1 MILHQLFCEADD
13 FCTPYLPEW
22 HQTRLQN
29 GDKKRNKSK
38 CLCESEIISIVVYYP
53 LGGYRTFKWLYVK
66 YLLVYGRQKFPRLP
80 SYNRFV
86 ELMREILEPLTAF
99 MQSRCGKSAGTAFV
113 DSTALR
119 MCENSRIP
127 CHKTFAEQAG
137 RSKSS
142 TGWFY
147 SFKLHFTVN
156 DCGDILSFCLTRG
169 HVDDRTPVPYLAKQ
183 LIGKL
188 FGDLGY
194 LSQKLTDLL
203 ATQDVELITT
213 LKKNMKPRVIAAFD
227 KLILRKRSI
236 IETINDQLKNIFSLE
251 HSRHRSL
258 INFLVNAIPVWS
270 PFLSSQKILFKSTSA
285 AFVAFAL
292 MTLMSDSG

>member
-1 MILHQLFCEADD
+1 
-13 FCTPYLPEW
+13 
-22 HQTRLQN
+22 
-29 GDKKRNKSK
+29 
-38 CLCESEIISIVVYYP
+38 
-53 LGGYRTFKWLYVK
+53 
-66 YLLVYGRQKFPRLP
+66 
-80 SYNRFV
+80 
-86 ELMREILEPLTAF
+86 
-99 MQSRCGKSAGTAFV
+99 
-113 DSTALR
+113 
-119 MCENSRIP
+119 
-127 CHKTFAEQAG
+127 
-137 RSKSS
+137 
-142 TGWFY
+142 
-147 SFKLHFTVN
+147 LHFTVN

-188 FGDLGY
+188 FGDRGY

-270 PFLSSQKILFKSTSA
+270 PFLSSQKTLFKSTSA

-292 MTLMSDSG
+292 MTLMSNSG

>member
-1 MILHQLFCEADD
+1 MILHQLFCDTDD
-13 FCTPYLPEW
+13 FCQHYLPDW
-22 HQTRLQN
+22 RRTQLQI
-29 GDKKRNKSK
+29 GDRKRIRRK
-38 CLCESEIISIVVYYP
+38 CLCESEIMTIVVYFQMS
-53 LGGYRTFKWLYVK
+53 GYRTFKHF
-66 YLLVYGRQKFPRLP
+66 YLRHVLVHWQSQFPRLP

-86 ELMREILEPLTAF
+86 ELMAEVLNPLTAF
-99 MQSRCGKSAGTAFV
+99 MHSRCGKSDGIAFV
-113 DSTALR
+113 DSTPL
-119 MCENSRIP
+119 CVCKNIRIP
-127 CHKTFAEQAG
+127 RHKTFANHAG

-147 SFKLHFTVN
+147 GFKLHFTVN

-169 HVDDRTPVPYLAKQ
+169 NVDDRTPVPYLVKD

-188 FGDLGY
+188 FGDRGY
-194 LSQKLTDLL
+194 LSKKLTDLL

-213 LKKNMKPRVIAAFD
+213 LKKNMKPRIIAAFD

-258 INFLVNAIPVWS
+258 INFLVNAIASLIAYSYQPKKPS
-270 PFLSSQKILFKSTSA
+270 LNLRQRDLLPLLS
-285 AFVAFAL
+285 
-292 MTLMSDSG
+292 